1 MLYKHVVKDN
11 SSPEEFIALIDSK
24 WKAARETVAGSSEA
38 AFQGHT
44 AEEQE
49 V

>member
-1 MLYKHVVKDN
+1 MLYKHIVKDN
-11 SSPEEFIALIDSK
+11 SSPGEFIALIDSK
-24 WKAARETVAGSSEA
+24 GKIARETMAERYEA

-44 AEEQE
+44 AEEQW